1 MQYLPLGLLNNDTQE
16 LSTSCSRALDSLTV
30 IQLVK
35 ELPAFYR
42 IQSSFTLFKRMLN
55 EFTPDLHIL
64 LPSEAS
70 QSCFTYIYIYERTIT
85 VNAMVAIIWLKK
97 MASSCL
103 RYYPDTGQEEEES
116 GEEGTPTPHLTPKHT
131 HTM

>member
-35 ELPAFYR
+35 ELPAFYS
-42 IQSSFTLFKRMLN
+42 IQSPFTVFKRMLH
-55 EFTPDLHIL
+55 EFIPDPHTL

-70 QSCFTYIYIYERTIT
+70 QSCFIYIYILLLDWR
-85 VNAMVAIIWLKK
+85 M
-97 MASSCL
+97 
-103 RYYPDTGQEEEES
+103 
-116 GEEGTPTPHLTPKHT
+116 
-131 HTM
+131 